1 MKYTGAWS
9 RAELLY
15 VFGFSA
21 IIFLVAL
28 TFNDP
33 TMPDWFN
40 WINIISAV
48 SGIICVILV
57 AKGNIL
63 NYPIGFINV
72 ILYGYISYVYH
83 WNGSMILN
91 WFIFFPLNI
100 IGWWAWNGKMDKTE
114 TVISKRL
121 NNLQVYEV
129 FVLCLLGIVIDM
141 FFLRSLPDYVS
152 FINAQNI
159 PLLDSISTN
168 LSILAMILMVYRYAE
183 QWILWI
189 FIDVVTI
196 MMWLYSYFVDGAG
209 AMPVLI
215 MWVAFLINAV
225 YGYLKWVGE
234 FERYPDI
241 ITFLR
246 GE

>member
-1 MKYTGAWS
+1 MKYIGEWS

-21 IIFLVAL
+21 LIFLIAL

-33 TMPDWFN
+33 NMPDWFN

-48 SGIICVILV
+48 SGIVCVILV

-91 WFIFFPLNI
+91 WFIFFPLNA
-100 IGWWAWNGKMDKTE
+100 IGWWAWNSKLDTTE
-114 TVISKRL
+114 TVLMKRL
-121 NNLQVYEV
+121 SDHAAAIVMLAV
-129 FVLCLLGIVIDM
+129 FAGIIFDM
-141 FFLRSLPDYVS
+141 MFLRSLPQYVS

-189 FIDVVTI
+189 IIDVVTI
-196 MMWLYSYFVDGAG
+196 AMWLYSYFVDGAG
-209 AMPVLI
+209 ALPVLI
-215 MWVAFLINAV
+215 MWVAFLLNAI
-225 YGYLKWVGE
+225 YGYLKWTGE
-234 FERYPDI
+234 FEKYPNI